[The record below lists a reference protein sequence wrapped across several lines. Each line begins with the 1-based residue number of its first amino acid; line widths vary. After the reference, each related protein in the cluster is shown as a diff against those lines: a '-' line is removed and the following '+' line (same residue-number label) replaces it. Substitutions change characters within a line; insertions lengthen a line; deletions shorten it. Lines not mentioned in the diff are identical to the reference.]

1 MYLWDCKPN
10 FHVCNVICDCCNA
23 ECPFLFSANFLHCSS
38 SCLRSM
44 ETFEIKRED
53 DGSSLGR
60 FRARPQGKLVAEV
73 LKNMKKK
80 LGYDGI
86 LLDDTTELTDT
97 DLLTPGRIYKFRR
110 SIHVDAPSA
119 PGM

>member
-1 MYLWDCKPN
+1 
-10 FHVCNVICDCCNA
+10 
-23 ECPFLFSANFLHCSS
+23 
-38 SCLRSM
+38 M
-44 ETFEIKRED
+44 ETFEIKREG
-53 DGSSLGR
+53 DGTSLGK
-60 FRARPQGKLVAEV
+60 FRARPQGKIVAEV

-80 LGYDGI
+80 LGHDGI

-110 SIHVDAPSA
+110 SIHIDAPSA